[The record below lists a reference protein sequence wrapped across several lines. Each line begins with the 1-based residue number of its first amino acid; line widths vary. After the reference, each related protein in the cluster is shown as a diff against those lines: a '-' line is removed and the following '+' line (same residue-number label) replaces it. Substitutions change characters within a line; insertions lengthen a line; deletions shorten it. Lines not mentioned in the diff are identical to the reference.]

1 MADTND
7 TGPNAS
13 PSEIQAD
20 IARTREELG
29 QTLAQ
34 LVERFD
40 VKAQAEHTLDDVKDR
55 AAGAIGDV
63 RDKTENVVAGAKGAV
78 KSVLSSDDAAG
89 DSAGVTDPDEA
100 IDSDLALRS
109 RAGWTDLAPLVIA
122 SGLALAAV
130 IVAVGWRR

>member
-7 TGPNAS
+7 TGPSAS

-78 KSVLSSDDAAG
+78 KSVFSHDDVAVDA
-89 DSAGVTDPDEA
+89 DGVTEPAAA
-100 IDSDLALRS
+100 IGGGLPLRS
-109 RAGWTDLAPLVIA
+109 RAGWTDLAPLVVA